1 MGIRYGTLYRI
12 VGDGERPRW
21 PHTAHG
27 TGRSAEED
35 HDHHF
40 LISKRNLQDS
50 LLYDTRHTCHARL
63 RHGLRWPPDERG
75 QTTTAAPAARDSRPR
90 PQAQR
95 AFPTPQSDLP
105 LAFPPLG
112 RPPCPRR
119 GQARLCRNS
128 QPSTARSCLSSGR
141 RSRRGSPAP
150 LTSALPAWH
159 GAPHVSE
166 QSVCACGST
175 SCRQG
180 LPPLRRRASGS
191 SA

>member
-1 MGIRYGTLYRI
+1 MYGTGPFI
-12 VGDGERPRW
+12 VGDGERPLAAGARR
-21 PHTAHG
+21 PERG
-27 TGRSAEED
+27 GRPRSPLFD
-35 HDHHF
+35 
-40 LISKRNLQDS
+40 LKKKPSGYS